1 MDYLVLTVSLGLF
14 VVVLPCSSDMA
25 VSRAQRFNE
34 DNGLMPNEHK
44 KRSVRYNLEDNV
56 DDLVDRDEGLF
67 PSPEEGD
74 LEKRG
79 GLFRF
84 GKRQGSL
91 FRFGKREESQFD
103 SDKRGSLFRFG
114 KRYGNLF
121 RFGKRG
127 GSLFRFGRSGSGDL
141 NTKDP
146 NQDKRTLFRFG
157 KRSDLDLIRE
167 SLAQLKDL
175 KSEQDT
181 EELDN
186 KHGIESSDWNNRFEH
201 E

>member
-34 DNGLMPNEHK
+34 EDGLVPHEHK
-44 KRSVRYNLEDNV
+44 KRSIRYNLEDSV

-67 PSPEEGD
+67 PSRAEDD
-74 LEKRG
+74 LEKKG

-91 FRFGKREESQFD
+91 FRFGKRQESQVD

-141 NTKDP
+141 NTESL

-167 SLAQLKDL
+167 SMDQLKDL
-175 KSEQDT
+175 KSAHDM
-181 EELDN
+181 EEHDN
-186 KHGIESSDWNNRFEH
+186 KHGIDNSDWNNRFEH